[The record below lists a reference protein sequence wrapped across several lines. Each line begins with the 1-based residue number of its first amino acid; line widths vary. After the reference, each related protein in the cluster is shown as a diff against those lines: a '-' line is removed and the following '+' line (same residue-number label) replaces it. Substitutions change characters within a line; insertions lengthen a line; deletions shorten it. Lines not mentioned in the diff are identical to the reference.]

1 MVTTLPLDTKKQ
13 IIRLYGDIMK
23 IFLEN
28 HSEEYAVREMVS
40 AYFPKQKYEI
50 VYDAPSHDEDSD
62 YVYSSYC
69 KEKNS
74 HNFFCRVHIDKT
86 NLENKVVGLEFDK
99 NQIKKS
105 ISLCLEKLTGI
116 HLPWGLMTG
125 IRPSKNVREF
135 LNDGGKNPEDYLL
148 DRFGC
153 DLSKAKLATLVEKT
167 ESEYIRSKYDDGISI
182 YIGIPF
188 CPTRCLYCSFTSQSI
203 AFSNKL
209 VSPYMDSLIYE
220 IEEVSKLDYVKRRRI
235 ETVYFGGGTP
245 SALSHLD
252 IERLF
257 VSLEENFDLSFVK
270 EITFEAGRPD
280 TVTKEKLEVLK
291 KHNVT
296 RISINPQTMNDET
309 LKIIGRNH
317 TSKDFLESFHLARE
331 MGFSHINCDIIAGLP
346 GERESDFENTLSE
359 LERLQP
365 ESITV
370 HTMSI
375 KHGSFLDMNYDMYSM
390 TASNTVNAMLNMAHY
405 VMTKNGMH
413 PYYMYRQKNMLGN
426 LENVGYCKNGCECIY
441 NIYIMEEVQSII
453 ALGSGGSTKLV
464 DNDRIERA
472 FNVKEVSE
480 YIKRTDEMIQ
490 RKIDLAKMF

>member
-1 MVTTLPLDTKKQ
+1 M
-13 IIRLYGDIMK
+13 MK
-23 IFLEN
+23 IYLDN

-40 AYFPKQKYEI
+40 AYFPKQKFEI
-50 VYDAPSHDEDSD
+50 IHSSLPSDEKSD
-62 YVYSSYC
+62 YVYSLYTT
-69 KEKNS
+69 KN
-74 HNFFCRVHIDKT
+74 NFHSFLCRVKIGDKIFEKT
-86 NLENKVVGLEFDK
+86 ICGNEFDK
-99 NQIKKS
+99 NLIKKS
-105 ISLCLEKLTGI
+105 VSVCLEKVTGI

-135 LNDGGKNPEDYLL
+135 LASGGTNPDNYLI

-153 DLSKAKLATLVEKT
+153 DISKAKLATCVEKT
-167 ESEYIRSKYDDGISI
+167 ESKYIDSKYDDGISL

-209 VSPYMDSLIYE
+209 IKPYMDSLIHE
-220 IEEVSKLDYVKRRRI
+220 IEEVAKLEYVKKRRI
-235 ETVYFGGGTP
+235 ETIYFGGGTP
-245 SALSHLD
+245 SALSHSD

-257 VSLEENFDLSFVK
+257 VATESNFDLSHVK

-280 TVTKEKLEVLK
+280 TVTGEKLDVLK
-291 KHNVT
+291 RHNVS

-309 LKIIGRNH
+309 LRIIGRNH
-317 TSKDFLESFHLARE
+317 TSEEFLKSFHLARE
-331 MGFSHINCDIIAGLP
+331 FGFSHINCDIIAGLP
-346 GERESDFENTLSE
+346 GESEKDFSNTLSV
-359 LERLQP
+359 LEKLSP

-390 TASNTVNAMLNMAHY
+390 TASNTVNNMLDMAHE
-405 VMTKNGMH
+405 VMTKNNMH

-426 LENVGYCKNGCECIY
+426 LENVGYCKNVCECIY

-453 ALGSGGSTKLV
+453 ALGAGGSTKLT
-464 DNDRIERA
+464 DNDRIERV

-490 RKIDLAKMF
+490 RKTDLAKLF